1 MSESSYRKV
10 DIPLREPLDEDF
22 KLNRKLAKQIYE
34 KERSEKVQK
43 NKQDKIEEMKLKQKK
58 IDDKSEKA

>member
-34 KERSEKVQK
+34 KERLEKVQK